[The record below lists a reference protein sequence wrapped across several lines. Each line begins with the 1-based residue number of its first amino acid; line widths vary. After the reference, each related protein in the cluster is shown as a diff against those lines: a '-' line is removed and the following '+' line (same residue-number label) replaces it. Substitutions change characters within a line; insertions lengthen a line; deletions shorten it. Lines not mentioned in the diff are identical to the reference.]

1 MGIKSPDYQSLVA
14 LVLAL
19 TVAVVLLRYVWVG
32 PQEDAN
38 IEMVRMLKELLL
50 VIVGVLAGY
59 VTRGKSD
66 D

>member
-1 MGIKSPDYQSLVA
+1 
-14 LVLAL
+14 
-19 TVAVVLLRYVWVG
+19 
-32 PQEDAN
+32 
-38 IEMVRMLKELLL
+38 MVRMLKELLL